1 METVFDFASW
11 VSSFF
16 LAEESNGPAVNSPP
30 LDINRIRLESSRRTR
45 TARPTTSR
53 GTLRDTEEEL
63 YERSRQG
70 DGKIVTNAS
79 NLPHFNAML
88 SHILRDHSAVNTTV
102 ETDGRVIT
110 EWDDRQK
117 D

>member
-1 METVFDFASW
+1 M
-11 VSSFF
+11 
-16 LAEESNGPAVNSPP
+16 
-30 LDINRIRLESSRRTR
+30 
-45 TARPTTSR
+45 
-53 GTLRDTEEEL
+53 

-102 ETDGRVIT
+102 ETDGLVIT